1 MGESA
6 SPEAASKGNALPT
19 GPADVWLQSYGPC
32 EAPLEPFVGRRTD
45 GRRFLVLWLDAA
57 LQSQ

>member
-6 SPEAASKGNALPT
+6 SPEAASKGKVLPT
-19 GPADVWLQSYGPC
+19 DPADVWLQSYGPC
-32 EAPLEPFVGRRTD
+32 EAPLEHFVGRRTD